1 MFLIWSVLLPDG
13 LGFNIFWKTQF
24 MMTSNSTM
32 RLHSHPEFWSGNIV
46 EQRDSEPILGIY
58 TSEKEIFVVTSPFDL
73 SIFTAAEKQKTTL

>member
-1 MFLIWSVLLPDG
+1 
-13 LGFNIFWKTQF
+13 
-24 MMTSNSTM
+24 M

-73 SIFTAAEKQKTTL
+73 GIFTAAEKQKTTLWHCCENEIRQGPWKSFETYISLYGSEE